1 MLVKVRAAIV
11 LVLLALLPS
20 VAHAEGRFALLIGN
34 QSYDPSVGV
43 LKNPHND
50 NAAGAGAIGFIYYSS
65 HGAAEKDTNINYR
78 IPVDAK
84 KPGSTASWDESVKL
98 DEVTIAK
105 SFAVGRFAVT
115 RGEFAAFVAATGHK
129 TNGVAMRALN
139 GSKMLNAIGARLAS
153 HAARKH

>member
-1 MLVKVRAAIV
+1 M
-11 LVLLALLPS
+11 S
-20 VAHAEGRFALLIGN
+20 
-34 QSYDPSVGV
+34 D
-43 LKNPHND
+43 ND
-50 NAAGAGAIGFIYYSS
+50 NAAGAGAIGFIYYSG

-84 KPGSTASWDESVKL
+84 ELGSTASWDESVKL

-153 HAARKH
+153 HRAINILWCASIGMMPRLIVRGSCLPRV